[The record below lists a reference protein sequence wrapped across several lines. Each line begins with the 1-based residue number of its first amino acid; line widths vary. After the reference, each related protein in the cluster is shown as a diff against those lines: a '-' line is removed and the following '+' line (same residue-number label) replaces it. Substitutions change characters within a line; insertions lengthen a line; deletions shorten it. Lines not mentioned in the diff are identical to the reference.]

1 MRKNAIK
8 LYYFD
13 DIARIRKTQ
22 NMSDVLCGKRYENGL
37 YFYGA
42 AGGAVCAQLAVR
54 AAEDVALSFGDF
66 CFGGIADGGKNGGK
80 KCGLV
85 AKNVRVY
92 TEKYVRID
100 RNWHKNGYPAGEYPD
115 ALLPV
120 ENAERYGENIC
131 RAGEN
136 FVFFTEIATSGNLRS
151 GEYTGAAN
159 LIVKQLKSGKT
170 QEISVPVR
178 VKIYGA
184 HVGKEITAQ
193 SLFTVNTHHLA
204 HYEGEKT
211 QKLYERYAD
220 FLLAHRVCQSG
231 LYLAEKQS
239 PNEAYPFE
247 KWAEICAKFVK
258 KGLNTLPLPEGGA
271 REEYGDTFSEQGL
284 VLHILALYKK
294 SLEKGVNLLK
304 YAVFY
309 DWRIDE
315 PFCCAYPN
323 GKVLSH
329 IEKFKETIVQAEEL
343 AAASGYGEN
352 DNADADKA
360 EFLRELIDSMKNIPH
375 IITDYYVR
383 PNDKRGERPYNAKG
397 EEFSYDPREVTL
409 CPTYNAYETE
419 GGRALYAR
427 QKAQWWY
434 GCNQPNAPYLSYHTD
449 DCGFSPELAGMLAAR
464 YGVKGNLYWAV
475 NFAQECN
482 TTGKMLYVA
491 DPYDNAHSGTG
502 ANGDGCIVYPGR
514 RYGVKGA
521 VASLRLKSVR
531 SGNEYYELIARLK
544 SAYTKRGFNAEAVLE
559 RIFSP
564 LADGT
569 KIDSYSPH
577 FPLAREA
584 LLTIC
589 ELYENYNAYVT
600 CEELENKIA
609 VCVFSDI
616 PCEISGGKY
625 RENERFFL
633 KKHAKSENIS
643 VITPDK
649 KRHEFSLYL
658 GEKLKIITHEQ
669 LFARGAYRGDFEE
682 IVINRD
688 EIRRS
693 VIVRPRGE
701 TPEITIDT
709 GENFEKYKS
718 GALMIRVKNYK
729 IQCEISGENGKNAQK
744 TELAYGWN
752 RVNFHT
758 NGKKNGVLKLR
769 LNKNVKCYFGEIYLL

>member
-1 MRKNAIK
+1 MRKYAVK

-22 NMSDVLCGKRYENGL
+22 NISDVLCGKRYENGL

-66 CFGGIADGGKNGGK
+66 RFGGIADGGKNGGK

-92 TEKYVRID
+92 AEKYVRID

-136 FVFFTEIATSGNLRS
+136 FVFFTEIATSGNLRA

-220 FLLAHRVCQSG
+220 FLLAHRVCQGG

-258 KGLNTLPLPEGGA
+258 KGLNTLPLPDGEA
-271 REEYGDTFSEQGL
+271 RDEYGDTFSEQGL
-284 VLHILALYKK
+284 ILHILALYKK

-329 IEKFKETIVQAEEL
+329 IEKFKETIARAEEL
-343 AAASGYGEN
+343 AAAFGYGEN

-360 EFLRELIDSMKNIPH
+360 EFLR
-375 IITDYYVR
+375 
-383 PNDKRGERPYNAKG
+383 
-397 EEFSYDPREVTL
+397 
-409 CPTYNAYETE
+409 
-419 GGRALYAR
+419 
-427 QKAQWWY
+427 
-434 GCNQPNAPYLSYHTD
+434 
-449 DCGFSPELAGMLAAR
+449 
-464 YGVKGNLYWAV
+464 
-475 NFAQECN
+475 
-482 TTGKMLYVA
+482 
-491 DPYDNAHSGTG
+491 
-502 ANGDGCIVYPGR
+502 
-514 RYGVKGA
+514 
-521 VASLRLKSVR
+521 
-531 SGNEYYELIARLK
+531 
-544 SAYTKRGFNAEAVLE
+544 
-559 RIFSP
+559 
-564 LADGT
+564 
-569 KIDSYSPH
+569 
-577 FPLAREA
+577 
-584 LLTIC
+584 
-589 ELYENYNAYVT
+589 
-600 CEELENKIA
+600 
-609 VCVFSDI
+609 
-616 PCEISGGKY
+616 
-625 RENERFFL
+625 
-633 KKHAKSENIS
+633 
-643 VITPDK
+643 
-649 KRHEFSLYL
+649 
-658 GEKLKIITHEQ
+658 
-669 LFARGAYRGDFEE
+669 
-682 IVINRD
+682 
-688 EIRRS
+688 
-693 VIVRPRGE
+693 
-701 TPEITIDT
+701 
-709 GENFEKYKS
+709 
-718 GALMIRVKNYK
+718 
-729 IQCEISGENGKNAQK
+729 
-744 TELAYGWN
+744 
-752 RVNFHT
+752 
-758 NGKKNGVLKLR
+758 
-769 LNKNVKCYFGEIYLL
+769 